1 MCKLINMKKKYQK
14 YKKEKVCSTPGCETI
29 YSYWGKVCSK
39 CFRKNKIQVDPDYY
53 KRQKR
58 HSYKKEKWSNDECMI
73 WIAKQYDN
81 KFWIDMY
88 GISELI
94 TVYDSLGGLQ
104 AQLDTLP
111 TGKQLNEMWNYVNNK
126 FLKEYKN
133 VLEMN
138 I

>member
-1 MCKLINMKKKYQK
+1 MGIKYYK
-14 YKKEKVCSTPGCETI
+14 YKKEKVCSTPGCGTI

-39 CFRKNKIQVDPDYY
+39 CFRVNKLKEDPDYF

-58 HSYKKEKWSNDECMI
+58 HSQVKEKWSREECMK

-81 KFWIDMY
+81 KFWVDMY

-111 TGKQLNEMWNYVNNK
+111 TGEQLGEMWKYVNNIFK
-126 FLKEYKN
+126 NEYQKS
-133 VLEMN
+133 
-138 I
+138 IRS